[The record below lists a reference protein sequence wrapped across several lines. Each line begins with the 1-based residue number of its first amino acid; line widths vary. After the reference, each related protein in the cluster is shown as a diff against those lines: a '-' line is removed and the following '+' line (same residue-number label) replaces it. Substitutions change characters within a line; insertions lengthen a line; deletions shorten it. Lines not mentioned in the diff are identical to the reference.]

1 MNETPQ
7 PTIHVID
14 DDVAVRNSLV
24 YLFDSAGWK
33 AETYKSGQ
41 AFLDAYDGSTP
52 GCLILDVRMPLM
64 SGMELQQV
72 LKSREICLP
81 VIFLSGHA
89 DLPMAVQ
96 AMKNGAFDFLE
107 KPCNDH
113 ILLDAVNRAVRHS
126 LDTCVSRRQARALH
140 QLLGTLTAREREV
153 AERLAEGGCNKSIA
167 RELGISEK
175 TVQVHRH
182 NTMEKLGVRSTAEI
196 ARLMMESRRAPP

>member
-1 MNETPQ
+1 MNDTPQ
-7 PTIHVID
+7 TTIHVVD

-24 YLFDSAGWK
+24 YLLDSAGWQ

-41 AFLDAYDGSTP
+41 AFLEAYDGSTP

-64 SGMELQQV
+64 SGMELHQV

-113 ILLDAVNRAVRHS
+113 MLLDAVNRAVRHS
-126 LDTCVSRRQARALH
+126 LDACVSRRQARALH

-196 ARLMMESRRAPP
+196 ARLMMESHRAPP